1 MPIAL
6 ELRGDSINH
15 ISDSVNHDELQNIAI
30 ETIIGLMS
38 NGLREILVQEME
50 QAEAKI
56 ARLTAE
62 TDERRRRWEQSANE
76 LEAARREAKQ
86 VQFLLGKLDEAV
98 AQSAEPTI
106 KDAVLEVLK
115 HKPEGMTALE
125 ILDEINK
132 RYFAGKYARTS
143 LSPQLSRLK
152 NDDKKVTLRGNR
164 WHLIPEQPS
173 LFVRRV

>member
-1 MPIAL
+1 M
-6 ELRGDSINH
+6 
-15 ISDSVNHDELQNIAI
+15 Q
-30 ETIIGLMS
+30 
-38 NGLREILVQEME
+38 QME
-50 QAEAKI
+50 QSEAKI
-56 ARLTAE
+56 TRLTAE
-62 TDERRRRWEQSANE
+62 TDERRQRWEQSASE
-76 LEAARREAKQ
+76 LEAARKEAKQ
-86 VQFLLGKLDEAV
+86 IQFLLGKLEEAV

-106 KDAVLEVLK
+106 KEAVLEALAQR
-115 HKPEGMTALE
+115 PEGMTALE

-132 RYFAGKYARTS
+132 RYFDGKIVRTS